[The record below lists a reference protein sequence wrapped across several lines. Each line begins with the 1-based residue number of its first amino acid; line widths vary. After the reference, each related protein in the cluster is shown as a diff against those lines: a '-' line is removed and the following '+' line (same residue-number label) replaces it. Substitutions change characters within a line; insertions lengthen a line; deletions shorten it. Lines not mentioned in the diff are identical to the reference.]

1 MADAAGVRQD
11 KVRFIVAD
19 LETTVGTFE
28 FDPSNSGAG
37 GPGGGA
43 LASSLRFP
51 ARAESR
57 LAPVDGEMIDNSE
70 ALDGYAGAIASTR
83 GAVGMGGVLSTE
95 LRANGVT
102 NVYPT
107 HIKQLIASGFEVT
120 SYTSG
125 TSTLVLN
132 PSTKA
137 LTDWPG
143 ESAAVGPAGDGTDPG
158 QRSPASMSIAEVLID
173 NNTKDEWLGA
183 MGGVLATKIMLGTN
197 GLVNYNSTI
206 TGQVADNL
214 FLDVS
219 DTNLSGFGAEPTDQ
233 GKDPVVVKGATLVV
247 KYTDADVTDQVIT
260 PDRFRN
266 LEIDLAPNIVR
277 VEDPTATNGY
287 AVSPVFYDGAIGVT
301 LQFADS
307 SGYGNSVTG
316 GTIMAG
322 FKSGRG
328 FLSIELTLTLDDSF
342 TVDQTIKYDLPRIQ
356 YDAVRENAEGAR
368 AFTFTGSAVRA
379 ERGNSTSPFT
389 VTYVHG
395 TA

>member
-1 MADAAGVRQD
+1 MANSAGVRQD

-19 LETTVGTFE
+19 LETTVGTFLYP
-28 FDPSNSGAG
+28 DPPSATT
-37 GPGGGA
+37 A
-43 LASSLRFP
+43 LRVP

-57 LAPVDGEMIDNSE
+57 LAPVDGEVISNSE
-70 ALDGYAGAIASTR
+70 ALDGYAGEIASTR
-83 GAVGMGGVLSTE
+83 GAVGMGGMLVTE
-95 LRANGVT
+95 LRKNSVT

-158 QRSPASMSIAEVLID
+158 QRSPASMSIAEAMID
-173 NNTKDEWLGA
+173 NNTADEWLGA
-183 MGGVLATKIMLGTN
+183 MGAVLATKINLGTN
-197 GLVNYNSTI
+197 GLVTYESTI
-206 TGQVADNL
+206 TGQVAGDL

-219 DTNLSGFGAEPTDQ
+219 DTDLSGFGAEPSGQ
-233 GKDPVVVKGATLVV
+233 GKDPIVVKGATLVV
-247 KYTDADVTDQVIT
+247 KYFDDDTHSSGGTTIT

-266 LEIDLAPNIVR
+266 LAIDLAPNIVR
-277 VEDPTATNGY
+277 HEDPTATNGF
-287 AVSPVFYDGAIGVT
+287 AVSPVFYDGAIGVD
-301 LQFADS
+301 LEFADS
-307 SGYGNSVTG
+307 SDYDGSVG
-316 GTIMAG
+316 AGTIMAG
-322 FKSGRG
+322 FKSQRG
-328 FLSIELTLTLDDSF
+328 FLSIELTLTLL
-342 TVDQTIKYDLPRIQ
+342 TTTTDQTIKYSLPRVQ
-356 YDAVRENAEGAR
+356 YDAERVSAEGAR
-368 AFTFTGSAVRA
+368 AFTFQGRAVRA

-395 TA
+395 TT

>member
-19 LETTVGTFE
+19 LETTVGTFLYP
-28 FDPSNSGAG
+28 DPPSATT
-37 GPGGGA
+37 A
-43 LASSLRFP
+43 LRVP

-102 NVYPT
+102 NAYPT
-107 HIKQLIASGFEVT
+107 HVKQLLASGFEV
-120 SYTSG
+120 SAYSDPNV
-125 TSTLVLN
+125 TLI

-137 LTDWPG
+137 LTNWPG
-143 ESAAVGPAGDGTDPG
+143 ESVLVGPAGDGTDPG
-158 QRSPASMSIAEVLID
+158 QRSPASMSIVEAMID

-206 TGQVADNL
+206 TGQVAGDL

-219 DTNLSGFGAEPTDQ
+219 DTDLSGFGAEPTDQ